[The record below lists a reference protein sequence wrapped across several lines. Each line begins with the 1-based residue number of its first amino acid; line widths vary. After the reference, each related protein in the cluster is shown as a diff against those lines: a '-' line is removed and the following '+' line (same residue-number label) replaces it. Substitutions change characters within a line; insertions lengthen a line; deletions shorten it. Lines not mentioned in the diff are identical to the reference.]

1 MTATALITG
10 ASSGIGAAFARY
22 HAAIGGDLVLVAR
35 REDALEQL
43 KTELEAKHGIK
54 VHVFARDVGSGEAA
68 QALYDEVTK
77 AGIEVGILI
86 NNAGFGGRG
95 NHIER
100 ELASE
105 QAMVDLNIMSL
116 MTLTRLFGHD
126 MAQRG
131 KGYILNVGSTAGFMP
146 GPSQA
151 VYFATKAF
159 VNSYSQALNEELKP
173 RGVKVTVLAPGYVE
187 TAGSRRSCRGNRW
200 WSATSGPGRP
210 ERQILG
216 HVTGFHRVDADLLQ
230 RVGELGQ
237 FVVAVELGAVGKAR
251 VQAKIE
257 AIELV
262 EVSFALLVLAVVA
275 GDGAVGGFGFHRLA
289 VRGHQH
295 RGHQAERA
303 EALGDVSDWT
313 SPS

>member
-22 HAAIGGDLVLVAR
+22 HAAKGGDLVLVAR

-43 KTELEAKHGIK
+43 KTELEAKHGVK

-68 QALYDEVTK
+68 QALYDEITK
-77 AGIEVGILI
+77 AGIEIGILI

-105 QAMVDLNIMSL
+105 QAMVDLNVMSL

-173 RGVKVTVLAPGYVE
+173 NGVKVTVLAPGYVE
-187 TAGSRRSCRGNRW
+187 TEFAK
-200 WSATSGPGRP
+200 
-210 ERQILG
+210 
-216 HVTGFHRVDADLLQ
+216 VADLEGTQLT
-230 RVGELGQ
+230 RSGATPES
-237 FVVAVELGAVGKAR
+237 VAKIGYDAMMAGKLVAINEKALDFSLNWVIPLLPRRAVLKM
-251 VQAKIE
+251 VSKMQAK
-257 AIELV
+257 
-262 EVSFALLVLAVVA
+262 
-275 GDGAVGGFGFHRLA
+275 
-289 VRGHQH
+289 
-295 RGHQAERA
+295 
-303 EALGDVSDWT
+303 
-313 SPS
+313 